1 MEAEKKERIWL
12 IEARKKKGMTQEQLA
27 KIIGVTC
34 NCITQY
40 EKNQRFPKP
49 EILVKICK
57 ILDVEIS
64 SFYEE

>member
-40 EKNQRFPKP
+40 EKNLRFPKP

-57 ILDVEIS
+57 ILDIEIS
-64 SFYEE
+64 KFYEE